1 MKNDDTKVRSFF
13 LPDIQPVFDS
23 NNGCVYNIFYRDIIR
38 HILYEILA
46 DPAVIPVTE
55 SPLELEDLQHI
66 FHALLPLTTLRKI
79 QTMPG
84 EMSFFF
90 LSKYRA
96 NAFKFFFEIISNWLV
111 PDKRLNVSLIYA
123 VDFRIPDLSDEI
135 YTLCEIKI
143 HVESQLEVDLILR
156 NLPLLETELKLG
168 IESGRYA
175 RRILEIKGLSTDE
188 KTAIIQEDLAGLIS
202 RLPKEFDSDV
212 LAEMQHV
219 LVMCREEFKTPRS
232 CRHLS
237 RIISLHY
244 LYRKWL
250 REAVKLAPHRRHLS
264 LKLFRTSLNSPI
276 GTKRKVL
283 AIVVGVNFFRDKE
296 IFDKV
301 HMLKAIQNYIPS
313 AQDVDS
319 SFFANRRGS
328 ELICTLYLEVEKS
341 NQEDFTPDE
350 IQLLRTKL
358 PGDLK
363 DCVEHV
369 MHPVFMPRNEEEI
382 FRNILSLSNQIKY
395 VRDIPQAF
403 ISFDEQTY
411 THLCYTVILV
421 RVLKPGALSVQ
432 EMFKNANPS
441 LKYIQDRCQVAGTL
455 RGKYKKEATVFRVK
469 LPKDRFLRLDHSID
483 LNKAR
488 QAIVAELDSTIGEFR
503 DFNGGMISKQ
513 HELLCEVRE
522 ILANTVKFNDH
533 FLDDFFYSLTP
544 VIMRTLLEPEAIA
557 ALFLMLLESIEQ
569 STLGERG
576 LIKTLQ
582 KDHVVFAMVKVEDP
596 LLRDEITRELA
607 QLQLHSSEL
616 ATSCVSV
623 YDIIYLGY
631 IYRTDEQDKQ
641 QQFSQMLKRIIN
653 SRQPCLSEKN

>member
-1 MKNDDTKVRSFF
+1 MKNVDCGVSNF
-13 LPDIQPVFDS
+13 LLPEIQPIFDS
-23 NNGCVYNIFYRDIIR
+23 NGCAYNAFYRDTI
-38 HILYEILA
+38 HLILHEILS
-46 DPAVIPVTE
+46 DPAIISTMQG
-55 SPLELEDLQHI
+55 PLEFEDLQHV
-66 FHALLPLTTLRKI
+66 FQNFLPLTTVRKNKSL
-79 QTMPG
+79 PG

-123 VDFRIPDLSDEI
+123 VDFRMADLSDEI
-135 YTLCEIKI
+135 YTLCEVKI
-143 HVESQLEVDLILR
+143 HIESQLEVDQILR
-156 NLPLLETELKLG
+156 NLPLLETELRLG

-188 KTAIIQEDLAGLIS
+188 KTAIIQEDLAYLINHM
-202 RLPKEFDSDV
+202 PKDFDSDV

-219 LVMCREEFKTPRS
+219 LVMCREEFKFARA

-244 LYRKWL
+244 LYRKQL
-250 REAVKLAPHRRHLS
+250 REAVKLAPHRRHLN
-264 LKLFRTSLNSPI
+264 LKLFRAVLNSPI
-276 GTKRKVL
+276 GSRKVL

-296 IFDKV
+296 IFDKA
-301 HMLKAIQNYIPS
+301 HLLKAIQSLIPNV
-313 AQDVDS
+313 QDVES

-328 ELICTLYLEVEKS
+328 ELICTLYLELEKS
-341 NQEDFTPDE
+341 NEEDFTSEE
-350 IQLLRTKL
+350 IQLLRAKL

-363 DCVEHV
+363 DCVERV

-421 RVLKPGALSVQ
+421 RVLKLGALSIQ
-432 EMFKNANPS
+432 EMFKNAHPN
-441 LKYIQDRCQVAGTL
+441 LKYIQDRCQVAGNL
-455 RGKYKKEATVFRVK
+455 RGKYKKEATVFRIK
-469 LPKDRFLRLDHSID
+469 LPKDQFLRFDHSID

-488 QAIVAELDSTIGEFR
+488 QAVAAELECAVGEFR

-513 HELLCEVRE
+513 NELLSEVKE
-522 ILANTVKFNDH
+522 LLANTAKFNDH

-544 VIMRTLLEPEAIA
+544 VIMRTLLEPEAVCT
-557 ALFLMLLESIEQ
+557 LFLMLLECIEQ
-569 STLGERG
+569 SAFNGSGE
-576 LIKTLQ
+576 IKILQ
-582 KDHVVFAMVKVEDP
+582 KDHFVFAMIKIEDVSVKDGIAAV
-596 LLRDEITRELA
+596 LA
-607 QLQLHSSEL
+607 KLQLHSSEL
-616 ATSCVSV
+616 AASFVSV
-623 YDIIYLGY
+623 NDIAYLGY
-631 IYRTDEQDKQ
+631 IYRTDEKDKQ
-641 QQFSQMLKRIIN
+641 QYFCQALQNAIEKVGELKGADN
-653 SRQPCLSEKN
+653 

>member
-1 MKNDDTKVRSFF
+1 MKNVGCAVSNF
-13 LPDIQPVFDS
+13 LLPEIQPIFDAED
-23 NNGCVYNIFYRDIIR
+23 GCAYNAFYRDTIH
-38 HILYEILA
+38 HILHEILS
-46 DPAVIPVTE
+46 DPAIISTMRG
-55 SPLELEDLQHI
+55 PLEIEDLQHI
-66 FHALLPLTTLRKI
+66 FHAFLPFTTLRKNRAL
-79 QTMPG
+79 PG

-123 VDFRIPDLSDEI
+123 VDFRMADLSDEI

-143 HVESQLEVDLILR
+143 HIESQVEVDLILR
-156 NLPLLETELKLG
+156 NLPLLETELRLG

-188 KTAIIQEDLAGLIS
+188 KTAIIQEDLAYLIS

-219 LVMCREEFKTPRS
+219 LVMCREEFKFARA

-250 REAVKLAPHRRHLS
+250 REAVKLAPQRRHLN
-264 LKLFRTSLNSPI
+264 LKLFRACLNSSI
-276 GTKRKVL
+276 GSRKVL

-296 IFDKV
+296 IFDKA
-301 HMLKAIQNYIPS
+301 HLLKAIQNYIPNV
-313 AQDVDS
+313 QDVES

-341 NQEDFTPDE
+341 NEEDFSSDE
-350 IQLLRTKL
+350 IKLLRTKL

-363 DCVEHV
+363 DCVERV
-369 MHPVFMPRNEEEI
+369 LHPVFMPRNEEEI

-395 VRDIPQAF
+395 IRDIPQVF

-411 THLCYTVILV
+411 THLCYTVIVV
-421 RVLKPGALSVQ
+421 RILKPGTLPIQ
-432 EMFKNANPS
+432 EMFKNAQPS
-441 LKYIQDRCQVAGTL
+441 LKYIQDRCQVAGNL

-469 LPKDRFLRLDHSID
+469 FSKDEFLRFDHSID

-488 QAIVAELDSTIGEFR
+488 QTVVAELDRVIGEFR
-503 DFNGGMISKQ
+503 DFNGGIISKQ
-513 HELLCEVRE
+513 NELLCEVKG
-522 ILANTVKFNDH
+522 LLSNTAKFNDH
-533 FLDDFFYSLTP
+533 FLDNFFYSLTP
-544 VIMRTLLEPEAIA
+544 IIMRTLLEPQAVCT
-557 ALFLMLLESIEQ
+557 LFLMLLESIEQ
-569 STLGERG
+569 SALEKNG
-576 LIKTLQ
+576 LKIVHQ
-582 KDHVVFAMVKVEDP
+582 DHFVFAIVKADDP
-596 LLRDEITRELA
+596 LLKDEISRALTK
-607 QLQLHSSEL
+607 LQLHSSEL
-616 ATSCVSV
+616 AASFVTV

-631 IYRTDEQDKQ
+631 IYRTDEKDKQ
-641 QQFSQMLKRIIN
+641 QHF
-653 SRQPCLSEKN
+653 RQILQGAVAVSKSCPN